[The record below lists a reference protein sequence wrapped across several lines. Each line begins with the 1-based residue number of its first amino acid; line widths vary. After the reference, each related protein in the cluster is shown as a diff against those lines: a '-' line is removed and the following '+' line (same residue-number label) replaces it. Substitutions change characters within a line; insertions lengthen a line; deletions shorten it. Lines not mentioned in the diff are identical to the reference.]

1 MSENSEIQTIERG
14 NETWFEPEFENMSEV
29 YRFRKY
35 LNNEAEFESEYE
47 NCLDLIKQTSC
58 MLCIVPQKYRT
69 YELCLVA
76 VKGKGKGKCINY
88 IPKQHITPEICFY
101 AAIQNIHSFTYIPEE
116 FQTYEMALECVKNIN
131 PDLTFEEDVYRLIP
145 QKFQTDELMACVK
158 DVYKDCWRSKLNF

>member
-14 NETWFEPEFENMSEV
+14 NETCFEPNLENIENMSEV
-29 YRFRKY
+29 YRFRKFG
-35 LNNEAEFESEYE
+35 NDEVEFESEYE
-47 NCLDLIKQTSC
+47 NCLDLMTHWSF

-69 YELCLVA
+69 YELCLKA
-76 VKGKGKGKCINY
+76 SASINY
-88 IPKQHITPEICFY
+88 IPKQHITPEICFN

-116 FQTYEMALECVKNIN
+116 FQTYEMCLECVKNIN